1 MKTITHQDRNHKVE
15 SSSNLWD
22 TFIRLALIGGLA
34 VLCFRVFAPF
44 LNLMVW
50 SIILAVTVYPLH
62 QWLARRLGGKQGLT
76 SIILAILGLAIFVVP
91 TWLLMNSFANSVQGF
106 VGAVQ
111 QNAVQ
116 VPTPPEGIAQWPI
129 VGRKIYDTWS
139 KAHNDLPALVQTMQP
154 KIGEL
159 ARQALSMVASIG
171 GSMLLFLISFV
182 IANIIMAY
190 GNSAERSG
198 RAIFSRI
205 AGVSRGE
212 ALAKLAIATI
222 RAVAQGVIG
231 IAAIQ
236 ALLIGL
242 ALLFAGIN
250 LAGVLAIVALILGIA
265 QVPAL
270 LITIPVIIYIWAS
283 GNYST
288 GPAIMH
294 TIILLVAGMAD
305 NVLKPIMLGRGV
317 DVPMPV
323 ILFGALGGM
332 ASGGILGMFVGAT
345 ALALGYEIFMHWV
358 DLKGSSDP
366 SPSGSEPGVIPLS
379 SS

>member
-1 MKTITHQDRNHKVE
+1 MKPLTQQDPNYEVG
-15 SSSNLWD
+15 SSSTLWD
-22 TFIRLALIGGLA
+22 TFIRVALIGGLA
-34 VLCFRVFAPF
+34 VLCFRTFAPF

-50 SIILAVTVYPLH
+50 SIILAVTMYPLH
-62 QWLARRLGGKQGLT
+62 QWLARRLGGKQGFT
-76 SIILAILGLAIFVVP
+76 SFILGILGLAIIVVP

-111 QNAVQ
+111 NNAVQ
-116 VPTPPEGIAQWPI
+116 IPSPPERVGQWPI

-139 KAHNDLPALVQTMQP
+139 KAHADLPALVQTMQP

-182 IANIIMAY
+182 VANIIMAY

-198 RAIFSRI
+198 RAIFSRV
-205 AGVSRGE
+205 AGLSRGE

-236 ALLIGL
+236 ALLLGL

-250 LAGVLAIVALILGIA
+250 LAGVLAIIALILGIA

-270 LITIPVIIYIWAS
+270 LITIPVIVYIWAS

-288 GPAIMH
+288 GAGIMH

-358 DLKGSSDP
+358 GAKTNSDP
-366 SPSGSEPGVIPLS
+366 SPT
-379 SS
+379 